1 MRPAPTLFDL
11 HGRSA
16 LVTGA
21 TGYLG
26 SAMAWA
32 LAEAGATVL
41 VNSRDA
47 GRADGLVEAIR
58 NAGLQARPAVFDVTD
73 RGGLQAAVE
82 ACLGE
87 DPLHIL
93 INNAY
98 AGGAG
103 TVETASPDA
112 YAGSYD
118 VTVASAH
125 VLLQTALPA
134 LRRAVQHEGEASVIN
149 LASMYGM
156 VSPDIGLYDNP
167 SGANPPFYGAAKAA
181 LIQWSRYAAC
191 EFGNEG
197 IRVNSVSPGPFP
209 TPQVHQQNAEFVARL
224 VRKVPMA
231 RVGQADEIRGP
242 ILFLASPASS
252 FVNGANIVVD
262 GGWTAW

>member
-1 MRPAPTLFDL
+1 MKPAPTLFDL
-11 HGRSA
+11 RGRSA

-41 VNSRDA
+41 VNSRDSA
-47 GRADGLVEAIR
+47 RADRQVAEIR
-58 NAGLQARPAVFDVTD
+58 DAGLQARPAVFDVTD
-73 RGGLQAAVE
+73 RDGLQAAVA

-103 TVETASPDA
+103 TVENASPDD

-118 VTVASAH
+118 VTVVSAH
-125 VLLQTALPA
+125 TLLQATLPA
-134 LRRAVQHEGEASVIN
+134 LRRAVQSDGYASVIN
-149 LASMYGM
+149 IASMYGM
-156 VSPDIGLYDNP
+156 VSPDLGVYDDP

-191 EFGNEG
+191 EFGKES
-197 IRVNSVSPGPFP
+197 IRVNSLSPGPFP
-209 TPQVHQQNAEFVARL
+209 SPQVHEQNAEFVARL
-224 VRKVPMA
+224 TRKVPMA

-242 ILFLASPASS
+242 ILFLASAASS

>member
-1 MRPAPTLFDL
+1 MKPAPTLFDL

-26 SAMAWA
+26 SVMAWA

-41 VNSRDA
+41 VNSRDT
-47 GRADGLVEAIR
+47 GRADRLVAAIR
-58 NAGLQARPAVFDVTD
+58 EAGLQARPAVFDVTD
-73 RGGLQAAVE
+73 RDGLAAAVE
-82 ACLGE
+82 ACLRE
-87 DPLHIL
+87 DSLHVL

-103 TVETASPDA
+103 TVETASSDA

-134 LRRAVQHEGEASVIN
+134 LRRAVQRDGDAAVIN
-149 LASMYGM
+149 VASMYGM
-156 VSPDIGLYDNP
+156 VSPDIGLYDDP
-167 SGANPPFYGAAKAA
+167 SSANPPFYGAAKAA

-191 EFGNEG
+191 EFGKES
-197 IRVNSVSPGPFP
+197 IRVNSLSPGPFP
-209 TPQVHQQNAEFVARL
+209 APQMHERDAEFVSRL
-224 VRKVPMA
+224 ARKVPMA

-242 ILFLASPASS
+242 VLFLASAASS